1 MSNIEIKMGS
11 KLTNEHADKGIITSV
26 VHTGKL
32 ANSPIL
38 EVNKIEGMEELIV
51 EKKNTVKMI
60 SIDNNQMQLL
70 LDFCAEDLMT
80 KRKMRING
88 SDEIVSLVTEY
99 NKVNRIITFGFNIK
113 ELNKLFDM
121 KNGELS
127 DFLSNFF
134 YSNINKYSEILFK
147 AIPEELP
154 ITSMDTLQGNK
165 VIIQIH

>member
-1 MSNIEIKMGS
+1 MSNVEIKMGS
-11 KLTNEHADKGIITSV
+11 KLSNEHGSKGVVTSV
-26 VHTGKL
+26 VHTGNM

-38 EVNKIEGMEELIV
+38 EVNKIEGMGELIV
-51 EKKNTVKMI
+51 EKKNTIKMV
-60 SIDNNQMQLL
+60 SIDNTQMKQL

-80 KRKMRING
+80 KRKIRING
-88 SDEIVSLVTEY
+88 VDEVVSLVTEY
-99 NKVNRIITFGFNIK
+99 NSTNQIITFGFDIK
-113 ELNKLFDM
+113 ELNKMFEV
-121 KNGELS
+121 KNEELS

-147 AIPEELP
+147 AIPDFLP

>member
-1 MSNIEIKMGS
+1 
-11 KLTNEHADKGIITSV
+11 
-26 VHTGKL
+26 
-32 ANSPIL
+32 
-38 EVNKIEGMEELIV
+38 
-51 EKKNTVKMI
+51 
-60 SIDNNQMQLL
+60 
-70 LDFCAEDLMT
+70 
-80 KRKMRING
+80 MRING

-99 NKVNRIITFGFNIK
+99 NKVNRIITFGFDIK

-147 AIPEELP
+147 ATPEVLP